1 LADEA
6 AETLVKTIG
15 LIGGMSWEASAVY
28 YKLLN
33 LLVQERLG
41 GLHSARVAMIS
52 LDFAEPAEYARLSQW
67 TDLAVLLT
75 DAAKNL
81 EAAGADVLL
90 IGANTAHRVADEVAA
105 AVSIPLLHICDCAA
119 HAVNADGVRRVA
131 LLGTRYTMEED
142 FFKSRLAANGL
153 DVVIPTADERALIHR
168 TILDELVLGQVLDT
182 SRQACRKIIARLVR
196 EEGAEGVILG
206 CTELP
211 LLLTA
216 EDASV
221 PLYDTTR
228 LHASTAVEAVYG

>member
-1 LADEA
+1 M
-6 AETLVKTIG
+6 KTIG

-33 LLVQERLG
+33 LTVQERLG

-67 TDLAVLLT
+67 AGLAMLLA
-75 DAAKNL
+75 DAAKKL
-81 EAAGADVLL
+81 ETAGAGVLL

-105 AVSIPLLHICDCAA
+105 AVSIPLLHICDCTAN
-119 HAVNADGVRRVA
+119 AVKNAGIGRVA

-142 FFKSRLAANGL
+142 FFKARLAANDL
-153 DVVIPTADERALIHR
+153 EVVIPAAEERALIHK
-168 TILDELVLGQVLDT
+168 TILDELVLGRILVD

-196 EEGAEGVILG
+196 EQGAEGIILG

-211 LLLTA
+211 LLLTP

-221 PLYDTTR
+221 PLFDTTR
-228 LHASTAVEAVYG
+228 LHALAAVEAAYG